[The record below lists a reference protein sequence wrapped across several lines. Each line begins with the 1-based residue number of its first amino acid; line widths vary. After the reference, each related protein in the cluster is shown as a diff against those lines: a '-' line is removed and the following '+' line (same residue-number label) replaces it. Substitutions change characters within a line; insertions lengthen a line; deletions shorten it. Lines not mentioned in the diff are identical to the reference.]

1 MGGAAHRRGA
11 PHPRPPLVQR
21 GDRRGAPRARRP
33 RAARL
38 EQRPSAALPAANTRH
53 ITQES
58 TVADVEL
65 PQLGE
70 SVTEGV
76 ITAWL
81 VEVGDEVDVDQPI
94 VEIST
99 DKVDTEIPSPV
110 AGTVQELR
118 AEVDD
123 TIEVGQVIA
132 VIGAGNGGPR
142 EDEGAPSG
150 DSGGKDDD
158 TEDEAKADDS
168 GDEPDETEAA
178 AEDDEAKAE
187 GSPAKDGGS
196 QAKGDEAP
204 KSDAASGGGAKG
216 EKALT
221 SPLVRRL
228 LREAGID
235 TTQVQGTGP
244 GGRITREDAEKAIAG
259 GGQQAAPAASAGQ
272 QAAPAQPGAAVPPPS
287 APAPVGDR
295 KRPEASPN
303 QIDFG
308 GQREV
313 TQDLSRVR
321 KATANAMMNAM
332 QSTAQLTAAVEVD
345 VTGIMNL
352 RAAYKD
358 AFKAKEGVS
367 LSPLP
372 IISRAVTMVLPRHPG
387 LNSTIDMDSGTATY
401 HNYINLGM
409 AVDTEAGLL
418 VPNIK
423 DAQDLTVPGLAR
435 RIGDLAGRARSKKLQ
450 PDDISGATF
459 TITNTG
465 SRGTLWDTPI
475 FTPPQVAILATCA
488 IEKRAV
494 VVSDSYGDSIA
505 IRWMTY
511 LCLSYDHRMVDGAD
525 TARFLQDLKYTLE
538 THDFSSELGL

>member
-1 MGGAAHRRGA
+1 MA
-11 PHPRPPLVQR
+11 
-21 GDRRGAPRARRP
+21 
-33 RAARL
+33 
-38 EQRPSAALPAANTRH
+38 E
-53 ITQES
+53 
-58 TVADVEL
+58 VEL

-81 VEVGDEVDVDQPI
+81 VEVGDEVDVDQAI

-110 AGTVQELR
+110 AGTVQELK

-132 VIGAGNGGPR
+132 VIG
-142 EDEGAPSG
+142 EGAPSG
-150 DSGGKDDD
+150 GGKDD
-158 TEDEAKADDS
+158 A
-168 GDEPDETEAA
+168 
-178 AEDDEAKAE
+178 
-187 GSPAKDGGS
+187 
-196 QAKGDEAP
+196 GDEAP
-204 KSDAASGGGAKG
+204 ADEAEPEPEPEAAATAEPAPAEASAPSPTPAPSQPAASGNGGVQG

-228 LREAGID
+228 LREAGLS
-235 TTQVQGTGP
+235 TSQVTGSGP
-244 GGRITREDAEKAIAG
+244 GGRITRDDAERAIASG
-259 GGQQAAPAASAGQ
+259 GEGHPAAAQAPAAGQAAPAAAT
-272 QAAPAQPGAAVPPPS
+272 AVVPPPAVP
-287 APAPVGDR
+287 APATDR
-295 KRPEASPN
+295 TRPEASPL
-303 QIDFG
+303 QVDFAG
-308 GQREV
+308 GREV

-321 KATANAMMNAM
+321 KATAKAMTTAM
-332 QSTAQLTAAVEVD
+332 QTTAQLTAAVEVD
-345 VTGIMNL
+345 VTNIMNL

-358 AFKAKEGVS
+358 AFKAREGVG

-372 IISRAVTMVLPRHPG
+372 IISRAVCMVLPRHPA
-387 LNSTIDMDSGTATY
+387 LNSTIDMDAGTATFR
-401 HNYINLGM
+401 NYINLGM

-435 RIGDLAGRARSKKLQ
+435 RIGDIAGRARSKKLQ
-450 PDDISGATF
+450 PDDIQGATF

-494 VVSDSYGDSIA
+494 VVSDAYGDSIA

-538 THDFSSELGL
+538 THDFRPELGL

>member
-1 MGGAAHRRGA
+1 
-11 PHPRPPLVQR
+11 
-21 GDRRGAPRARRP
+21 
-33 RAARL
+33 
-38 EQRPSAALPAANTRH
+38 
-53 ITQES
+53 
-58 TVADVEL
+58 VAEVEL

-70 SVTEGV
+70 SVTEGI

-81 VEVGDEVDVDQPI
+81 VEVGDEVEVDQPL

-132 VIGAGNGGPR
+132 VVGEGA
-142 EDEGAPSG
+142 APSG
-150 DSGGKDDD
+150 EDGDTADSDAGDEQAGTEEPAEDAESGSDDADRSGGGKGDQG
-158 TEDEAKADDS
+158 ADVPAPA
-168 GDEPDETEAA
+168 GEAA
-178 AEDDEAKAE
+178 DR
-187 GSPAKDGGS
+187 SPAKAPEAAEG
-196 QAKGDEAP
+196 QAEGDA
-204 KSDAASGGGAKG
+204 
-216 EKALT
+216 ALT
-221 SPLVRRL
+221 SPLVRKL
-228 LREAGID
+228 LREAGLD
-235 TTQVQGTGP
+235 PSQVRGSGP
-244 GGRITREDAEKAIAG
+244 GGRITREDADRAIASG
-259 GGQQAAPAASAGQ
+259 GEGGAAEEPAAQQPTAQQQPAPAAA
-272 QAAPAQPGAAVPPPS
+272 AAVTPPPPLPS
-287 APAPVGDR
+287 VAGR
-295 KRPEASPN
+295 QRPEPSPH
-303 QIDFG
+303 QIHFG
-308 GQREV
+308 GERAV
-313 TQDLSRVR
+313 SQDLSRVR
-321 KATANAMMNAM
+321 KATAKAMHSAL
-332 QSTAQLTAAVEVD
+332 QTTAQLTAAVEVD
-345 VTGIMNL
+345 VTAIMNL

-372 IISRAVTMVLPRHPG
+372 IISRAVCMVLPRHPG
-387 LNSTIDMDSGTATY
+387 LNSSIDMDAGTATY

-418 VPNIK
+418 VPNVK

-435 RIGDLAGRARSKKLQ
+435 RIADLAGRARSKKLQ

-494 VVSDSYGDSIA
+494 VVSDAYGDSIA

-538 THDFSSELGL
+538 THDFTAELGL